1 MDKIIVIC
9 ATGRS
14 GSTTLQR
21 IINSIPFSNICGENM
36 GAVNSLLEFYKRLK
50 ISTKE
55 FIPGHLKPVSF
66 DQLIDKK
73 IKPSWYNSYNL
84 DEIVKMIQILIMKLF
99 KKNNTTTIWGFK
111 EIRYDGISGNHI
123 EYMNEFIELFPSVK
137 IIIHIRNNIIQQ
149 AKSNWLA
156 KDKNAIVYLK
166 KNNKKLTDFY
176 NKNKKNCF
184 LSTFENMFNLDNIN
198 NIFKFIECEKYFN
211 NEKINLI
218 LNDNITDL

>member
-21 IINSIPFSNICGENM
+21 IINSIPNSNICGENM

-55 FIPGHLKPVSF
+55 FIPGHLKPASF
-66 DQLIDKK
+66 DQLIDKR

-111 EIRYDGISGNHI
+111 EIRYDGIRGNHI
-123 EYMNEFIELFPSVK
+123 EYMNEFIELFPNVK
-137 IIIHIRNNIIQQ
+137 IIIHIRNNINQQ

-156 KDKNAIVYLK
+156 RDTNSISYLK
-166 KNNKKLTDFY
+166 NNNKKLTDFY
-176 NKNKKNCF
+176 HKNKNCCF
-184 LSTFENMFNLDNIN
+184 LSTFENMFNLDNIDKM
-198 NIFKFIECEKYFN
+198 FKFIDCAEYFN
-211 NEKINLI
+211 KEKINLI
-218 LNDNITDL
+218 LNDNIKD

>member
-9 ATGRS
+9 ATCRS

-99 KKNNTTTIWGFK
+99 KKNNTTTI
-111 EIRYDGISGNHI
+111 
-123 EYMNEFIELFPSVK
+123 
-137 IIIHIRNNIIQQ
+137 
-149 AKSNWLA
+149 
-156 KDKNAIVYLK
+156 
-166 KNNKKLTDFY
+166 
-176 NKNKKNCF
+176 
-184 LSTFENMFNLDNIN
+184 
-198 NIFKFIECEKYFN
+198 
-211 NEKINLI
+211 
-218 LNDNITDL
+218 